1 MADRNRKYNK
11 GGYVYGTAAR
21 ELAEPVR
28 REPETVERRRNLTPE
43 EERKLLRK
51 KYAEENVRKASKIGA
66 LYTLFIAFAVGM
78 TLLVCANYIMVINQG
93 NEKSAQI
100 VALQEE
106 LNAMKEENDQKKLSI
121 DTSVDYNYI
130 YDVAIKEL
138 GMIHA
143 GSGHV
148 IKYESG
154 ESEYVIQYTD
164 VPAGS
169 YNK

>member
-1 MADRNRKYNK
+1 MNNKKYYK
-11 GGYVYGTAAR
+11 SGYIYGTAAR
-21 ELAEPVR
+21 ELAEPLR
-28 REPETVERRRNLTPE
+28 KEPEKVERRRNLTQE

-51 KYAEENVRKASKIGA
+51 KYAEENVRKASKIGV
-66 LYTLFIAFAVGM
+66 LYTLFIAAAVGI
-78 TLLVCANYIMVINQG
+78 TLLVCSNYIMVINQG
-93 NEKSAQI
+93 NENNARI

-106 LNAMKEENDQKKLSI
+106 LNELKEDNDQKKLSI

-130 YDVAIKEL
+130 YDIATKEL

-143 GSGHV
+143 GSEHV

-164 VPAGS
+164 VPGGS